1 MKAVLLAGG
10 EESLQNP
17 LSKFS
22 VKALLPVGNRPV
34 LWYLLRLL
42 QKNNIND
49 ILISAGHS
57 TQLIED
63 EFVNVQDLGVN
74 VRFLE
79 DDFPRGPAGCLVPQK
94 EFIGDSSFVV
104 LSPVYPGNL
113 DLENLLKRH
122 RESGNMA
129 TVAVSRL
136 KQGARGCFETDSS
149 MRIVGYVD
157 SPTPKEQKSLFQPLG
172 LYVFEP
178 GVLDFISDESYMD
191 IKEQLIPTLIEEN
204 QTVRACLVAED
215 VNKLENVNEY
225 FAANQSI
232 FTKENGLD
240 QLGKELS
247 PGVFVRSETEIAAGA
262 GLSGPLLIGEGTT
275 IEEESILV
283 GPAVIGDN
291 CLISKGSRI
300 KESIL
305 WSGTQLGDGAEMEHS
320 ISCRNTKIKP
330 GATIRNTLVNGK
342 KLHFGELALAGTYFA
357 PLKLESQ
364 VKGRGQVY
372 GLLNAFFKRAMDLLI
387 SAVGLIVCAIPL
399 LFIAAA
405 IKLDSPGPIFYSQ
418 IRRTKGGRK
427 FFMIKF
433 RSMVIDAD
441 KMIDEMQEINQSD
454 GPMFK
459 IKKDPR
465 LTRMGKFLRQTSL
478 DELPQLF
485 NVLKGDMSLVGPRP
499 LAMHEM
505 KWSPRWR
512 DIRLQVKPGI
522 TGIWQIKGR
531 SNSQFHDWIESDIDY
546 VKNQSIGLD
555 IKILIKTV
563 LSVCRGTGAY

>member
-1 MKAVLLAGG
+1 LKDLNWEAMKAVLLAGG

-275 IEEESILV
+275 IE
-283 GPAVIGDN
+283 D
-291 CLISKGSRI
+291 
-300 KESIL
+300 
-305 WSGTQLGDGAEMEHS
+305 
-320 ISCRNTKIKP
+320 
-330 GATIRNTLVNGK
+330 
-342 KLHFGELALAGTYFA
+342 
-357 PLKLESQ
+357 
-364 VKGRGQVY
+364 
-372 GLLNAFFKRAMDLLI
+372 
-387 SAVGLIVCAIPL
+387 
-399 LFIAAA
+399 
-405 IKLDSPGPIFYSQ
+405 
-418 IRRTKGGRK
+418 
-427 FFMIKF
+427 
-433 RSMVIDAD
+433 
-441 KMIDEMQEINQSD
+441 
-454 GPMFK
+454 
-459 IKKDPR
+459 
-465 LTRMGKFLRQTSL
+465 
-478 DELPQLF
+478 
-485 NVLKGDMSLVGPRP
+485 
-499 LAMHEM
+499 
-505 KWSPRWR
+505 
-512 DIRLQVKPGI
+512 
-522 TGIWQIKGR
+522 
-531 SNSQFHDWIESDIDY
+531 
-546 VKNQSIGLD
+546 
-555 IKILIKTV
+555 
-563 LSVCRGTGAY
+563 

>member
-42 QKNNIND
+42 QKHAISD
-49 ILISAGHS
+49 ILISAGRS
-57 TQLIED
+57 TRLIED
-63 EFVNVQDLGVN
+63 EFGNGTDMGVN
-74 VRFLE
+74 LRFLE
-79 DDFPRGPAGCLVPQK
+79 DDFPRGPAGCLVPHK
-94 EFIGDSSFVV
+94 EFLKDCPFVV
-104 LSPVYPGNL
+104 LSPVYPGDM
-113 DLENLLKRH
+113 DLLNLLRRH
-122 RESGNMA
+122 KESGNMA

-136 KQGARGCFETDSS
+136 KEGARGCFETDSS

-157 SPTPKEQKSLFQPLG
+157 SPSPKEQKSLFQPLG
-172 LYVFEP
+172 MYVFEP
-178 GVLDFISDESYMD
+178 DVLDFISEESYMD

-215 VNKLENVNEY
+215 VNRLENVSEY
-225 FAANQSI
+225 FAANRALFKGQ
-232 FTKENGLD
+232 NGISPP
-240 QLGKELS
+240 GVELS
-247 PGVFVRSETEIAAGA
+247 PGVFVRGKATIAPSAD
-262 GLSGPLLIGEGTT
+262 LIGPLLIGEGTT
-275 IEEESILV
+275 IEEDSKLE

-291 CLISKGSRI
+291 CLIAKGSRV

-305 WSGTQLGDGAEMEHS
+305 WAGTRLGAGAKIEHS
-320 ISCRNTKIKP
+320 ISCRNTNIRP
-330 GATIRNTLVNGK
+330 GASIRYTLVNGK
-342 KLHFGELALAGTYFA
+342 KLHFGELALAGNYFA
-357 PLKLESQ
+357 PLKLESHD
-364 VKGRGQVY
+364 KGRGRVY
-372 GLLNAFFKRAMDLLI
+372 GFLNSFCKRAMDLMI
-387 SAVGLIVCAIPL
+387 SAVCLILCAVPL
-399 LFIAAA
+399 LLIALA
-405 IKLDSPGPIFYSQ
+405 IKIDSPGPIVYSQ

-427 FFMIKF
+427 FFMLKF

-441 KMIDEMQEINQSD
+441 KMLDKMQDINQSD

-465 LTRMGKFLRQTSL
+465 LTRVGKFLRQTSL

-499 LAMHEM
+499 LAMNEM

-546 VKNQSIGLD
+546 VKNQSIALD
-555 IKILIKTV
+555 IKIMIKTV
-563 LSVCRGTGAY
+563 ISVCKGTGAY